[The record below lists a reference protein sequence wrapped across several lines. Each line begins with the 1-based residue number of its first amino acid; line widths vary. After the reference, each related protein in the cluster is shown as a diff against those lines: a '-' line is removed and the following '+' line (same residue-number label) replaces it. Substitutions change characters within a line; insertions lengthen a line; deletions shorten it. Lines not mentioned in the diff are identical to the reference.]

1 MGNNANKKRSVMVEM
16 RELAPLEFERPLME
30 EINILRLEGTLFC
43 FDPKEA
49 KRRRGALTLVDAR
62 KQPVSIK
69 IDADYGQPSVLA
81 YKVLQAI
88 FLKLTE
94 QGCTPTEDGRCLHT
108 DTVSFSARELAHL
121 AGRSSWGGSASK
133 QLHQA
138 MMQLQGTRVIGSMY
152 SKVRDEWETVSFV
165 VLPTVYFASRE
176 QTITRCAVQL
186 HSKIIESI
194 NRRHIAFF
202 NLHRLNQLDTLG
214 LVLYKRVFFHLSNL
228 MHDHRS
234 KGSLKYTKDY
244 ESICREWLGGLKPEK
259 YRSRIISNQ
268 LGRHLDDLI
277 TTGLIRCYMIEENK
291 ARSGFNIS
299 FHPGAGFFEDYEE
312 YYSKQAKPR
321 RIAKAAELSE
331 VKALELVAYFH
342 RKLGRATHMKFQDHE
357 TTYADELLATYGE
370 AEVRALIDHA
380 IAEAAKT
387 KFEMLFFGA
396 LKRYVAKWAASR
408 TKAVERARRARVVAN
423 CPFCNK
429 DGLLQLRE
437 KSTGCL
443 LMHPCPHRLEQ
454 VSCIEERFGAFRFQ
468 S

>member
-16 RELAPLEFERPLME
+16 RELTPLEFERPLME

-214 LVLYKRVFFHLSNL
+214 LVLYPGFPRWIDVRPVPCAEFDSLLS
-228 MHDHRS
+228 M
-234 KGSLKYTKDY
+234 
-244 ESICREWLGGLKPEK
+244 
-259 YRSRIISNQ
+259 
-268 LGRHLDDLI
+268 LGRH
-277 TTGLIRCYMIEENK
+277 R
-291 ARSGFNIS
+291 
-299 FHPGAGFFEDYEE
+299 
-312 YYSKQAKPR
+312 
-321 RIAKAAELSE
+321 
-331 VKALELVAYFH
+331 
-342 RKLGRATHMKFQDHE
+342 
-357 TTYADELLATYGE
+357 
-370 AEVRALIDHA
+370 
-380 IAEAAKT
+380 
-387 KFEMLFFGA
+387 
-396 LKRYVAKWAASR
+396 
-408 TKAVERARRARVVAN
+408 
-423 CPFCNK
+423 
-429 DGLLQLRE
+429 
-437 KSTGCL
+437 
-443 LMHPCPHRLEQ
+443 
-454 VSCIEERFGAFRFQ
+454 
-468 S
+468 